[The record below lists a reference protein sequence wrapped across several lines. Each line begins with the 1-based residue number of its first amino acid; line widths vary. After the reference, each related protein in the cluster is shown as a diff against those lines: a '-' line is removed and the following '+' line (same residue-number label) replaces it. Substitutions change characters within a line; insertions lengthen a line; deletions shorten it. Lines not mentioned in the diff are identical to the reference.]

1 MSPGFKDMY
10 FFFNNMILKLKPT
23 TSSGAQWGGGG
34 GGERKL
40 ENPVSGFLASCMIVS
55 VSVRTQADKQ
65 KHYE

>member
-1 MSPGFKDMY
+1 
-10 FFFNNMILKLKPT
+10 MILKLKPT

-34 GGERKL
+34 GGERKP
-40 ENPVSGFLASCMIVS
+40 ENPVSGFIASCMIVS

>member
-1 MSPGFKDMY
+1 
-10 FFFNNMILKLKPT
+10 MILKLKPT

-40 ENPVSGFLASCMIVS
+40 ENPVSGFIASCMIVS